1 MPQRRRL
8 RGGGNI
14 RRFFYMATL
23 LVNLQLLATSYL
35 QAHSVYHLLK
45 SAWHKWL
52 SPRTCSHKWLNLH
65 SALLEQPQWW
75 SYEGFLRL

>member
-8 RGGGNI
+8 RGGRNI
-14 RRFFYMATL
+14 RRFLYTATL

-45 SAWHKWL
+45 GAWHKWL
-52 SPRTCSHKWLNLH
+52 SPRYLFAQMAE
-65 SALLEQPQWW
+65 SALCPV
-75 SYEGFLRL
+75 